1 MLAVAVTN
9 WLIFARTWS
18 WSLAPHPP
26 SASRASATAHTSSD
40 RRATRTPV
48 SVPSTY
54 GARAAPRRARQVDRR
69 SPRIGHRSL
78 QLPLP
83 ILHARGGAAVAR
95 ARRDPEL
102 RGDHEAGG
110 TVRSDGRTRRS
121 PDRRR
126 ATRQARFPGTRRP
139 ARRPQRPAR
148 PAPHH
153 QPPPTR
159 TRAGNARSRR
169 HLP

>member
-40 RRATRTPV
+40 RRATRTTV

-110 TVRSDGRTRRS
+110 PVRGNGCARRA

-126 ATRQARFPGTRRP
+126 ATRQTRFPGPRLDARRRQRPTRPVPHHERLP
-139 ARRPQRPAR
+139 AR
-148 PAPHH
+148 
-153 QPPPTR
+153 TR
-159 TRAGNARSRR
+159 C
-169 HLP
+169 